1 MKLETERLVIFPLS
15 YDQLVLYLQG
25 NNKLEEDLNLKK
37 GNEKIPQELLE
48 AFNET
53 ILPAV
58 ADNSRD
64 YLYSTLW
71 TIVSK
76 EKNQM
81 VADLCFKGEPS
92 EHGEI
97 EIGYG
102 THDAF
107 KGNGFMTEAIGA
119 IKVWAFN
126 QPGVKTI
133 LAETDQNN
141 LASHRTLAKN
151 YFRPFKKVES
161 MIWWKLEK
169 NQRSTEF
176 K

>member
-15 YDQLVLYLQG
+15 YDHLILYLQG
-25 NNKLEEDLNLKK
+25 INKLEEELNLKK
-37 GNEKIPQELLE
+37 GSQEIPPELLE

-58 ADNSRD
+58 ADTSRN

-81 VADLCFKGEPS
+81 VADLCFKGEPG
-92 EHGEI
+92 EQGEI

-102 THDAF
+102 THDEF
-107 KGNGFMTEAIGA
+107 QGMGFMTEAIGA
-119 IKVWAFN
+119 IVGWALH
-126 QPGVKTI
+126 QPDVKTI

-151 YFRPFKKVES
+151 NFKPFKKVES
-161 MIWWKLEK
+161 MIWWKLDK
-169 NQRSTEF
+169 NQSSL
-176 K
+176 

>member
-1 MKLETERLVIFPLS
+1 MRLETKRLVIFPLS
-15 YDQLVLYLQG
+15 YDQLVLYLQE
-25 NNKLEEDLNLKK
+25 NNKLEEELNLKS
-37 GNEKIPQELLE
+37 GNENIPQELLD

-58 ADNSRD
+58 ADTTKN

-76 EKNQM
+76 EMNQM
-81 VADLCFKGEPS
+81 VADLCFKGEPNES
-92 EHGEI
+92 GEI

-102 THDAF
+102 THDEF
-107 KGNGFMTEAIGA
+107 KGKGFMTEAIGA
-119 IKVWAFN
+119 ISAWAFS
-126 QPGVKTI
+126 QPNVKTI
-133 LAETDQNN
+133 VAETDQSN

-151 YFRPFKKVES
+151 NFKPYKKVES

-169 NQRSTEF
+169 I
-176 K
+176 